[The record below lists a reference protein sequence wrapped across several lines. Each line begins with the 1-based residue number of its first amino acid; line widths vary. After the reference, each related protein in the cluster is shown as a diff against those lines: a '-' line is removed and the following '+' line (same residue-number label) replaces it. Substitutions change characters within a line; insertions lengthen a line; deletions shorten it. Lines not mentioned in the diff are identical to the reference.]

1 MTDNHTSPAAL
12 IAVDWGTSSLRAWLL
27 DADGQV
33 LDARRSDQG
42 LMQVANSDFAG
53 TYHALVHDWVRAHGR
68 CPAIACGMIGSQG
81 GWQEVP
87 YIETPAAPASL
98 AKRLVVIDTE
108 AGAFHIV
115 PGVMQAPAA
124 GRLADVMRG
133 EETQSLGALALDPTL
148 AASARLITPGTHS
161 KWITVED
168 GRLGTFATYMTG
180 ELYALLTAHS
190 ILGRPAQACAETPDP
205 AAFDLGVATAR
216 DTGETGGM
224 RALFSARSRWLAGE
238 LSAADTT
245 AYLSGLLI
253 GEELRSALSNDDHK
267 TPICLIGDAD
277 LCARYQR
284 ALMQFDRA
292 PARVIEDA
300 ARHGL
305 WQIAEQA
312 GLLTKEQL

>member
-81 GWQEVP
+81 GWHEVP

-98 AKRLVVIDTE
+98 AERLAVIDTE

-205 AAFDLGVATAR
+205 AAFDLGVGWNLVPVSSMSLATTTIDA
-216 DTGETGGM
+216 DDYFSGLTWS
-224 RALFSARSRWLAGE
+224 RAYGYSNSDASFNSILPTTDAVT
-238 LSAADTT
+238 SAATVSVSQG
-245 AYLSGLLI
+245 YWL
-253 GEELRSALSNDDHK
+253 
-267 TPICLIGDAD
+267 
-277 LCARYQR
+277 Y
-284 ALMQFDRA
+284 
-292 PARVIEDA
+292 
-300 ARHGL
+300 
-305 WQIAEQA
+305 
-312 GLLTKEQL
+312 LTKAGTLVP